1 MSILKIFIGCSNQA
15 KVDKV
20 IGKSKKRRSRF
31 YRPLWWCVYCTSS
44 SLTVFDL
51 HSIACVDCDEIR
63 HEVESYS
70 TFKLL
75 RNAFT
80 RHSGKRIVSNR
91 NDSGFKLNT
100 SKHNISLM
108 IHFRLPWGE
117 PWSDHHQ
124 NRRRSVWDR
133 PPSLEEMHHEQT
145 DRQTANLVSPP
156 LLRGRYINAT
166 STCLWV
172 CVCVWYTARPASQHC
187 TWPHKKTTL
196 KWSSYFLTT
205 ELTSTSPH
213 RSVVTAACVDTLN
226 YSSLANCQISC
237 LWPVS

>member
-1 MSILKIFIGCSNQA
+1 MTTWIFVAYDENSFSKFVRYHNLYKRLGWNETMSILKIFIGCSNQA
-15 KVDKV
+15 KV
-20 IGKSKKRRSRF
+20 KKRRSRF

-145 DRQTANLVSPP
+145 DSKLSIPS
-156 LLRGRYINAT
+156 I
-166 STCLWV
+166 
-172 CVCVWYTARPASQHC
+172 
-187 TWPHKKTTL
+187 TTGEI
-196 KWSSYFLTT
+196 Y
-205 ELTSTSPH
+205 
-213 RSVVTAACVDTLN
+213 
-226 YSSLANCQISC
+226 
-237 LWPVS
+237 